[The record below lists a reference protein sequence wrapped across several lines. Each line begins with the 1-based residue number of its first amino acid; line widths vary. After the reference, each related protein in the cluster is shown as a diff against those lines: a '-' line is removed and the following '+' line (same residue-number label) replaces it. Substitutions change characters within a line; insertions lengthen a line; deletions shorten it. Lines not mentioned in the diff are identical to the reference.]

1 MSWDAVAILVFM
13 LIVIA
18 MGIGLLFGN
27 LILGPRSDN
36 PDKADEFECGSPL
49 KDSSRK
55 RFNVKFYLVALI
67 FLVFDLEV
75 VYLYPWGVLFRKLGL
90 FGIAEMVIFLGILVI
105 GLAYVWKKGA
115 LDWS

>member
-1 MSWDAVAILVFM
+1 MSWNAAAILIFM
-13 LIVIA
+13 LIVVA

-27 LILGPRSDN
+27 LILGPRDDN
-36 PDKADEFECGSPL
+36 SDKAEEFECGSEL
-49 KDSSRK
+49 KDNSRK

-75 VYLYPWGVLFRKLGL
+75 VYLYPWGVLFRKLGW
-90 FGIAEMVIFLGILVI
+90 FGIAEMLVFLGILVV
-105 GLAYVWKKGA
+105 GLAYVWKKGV